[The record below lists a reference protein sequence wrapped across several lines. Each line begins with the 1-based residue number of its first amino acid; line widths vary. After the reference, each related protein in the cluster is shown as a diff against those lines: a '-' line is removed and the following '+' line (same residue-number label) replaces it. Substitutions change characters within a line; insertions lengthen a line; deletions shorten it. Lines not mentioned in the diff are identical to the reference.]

1 MIPTQIPHD
10 VGVRALEWLAA
21 HRDHFRFRFTED
33 DALDLARLKPVG
45 ELAVIGSALF
55 REGVAGSRQSALAR
69 ELLDFAWRDV
79 LDGGAAL
86 ARIQRDEPLSPM
98 PLEVYTPFKELGLRN
113 PEVERRA
120 AATRSLASWAALEVQ
135 PTRRLGLSV
144 TEERAGHPPS
154 LDVAEA
160 TRRTW
165 LGQTPEPWTLSFHLA
180 YDVTHAVFHL
190 TRWGARPEA
199 LPPGL
204 AAYLDL
210 WLPAWLEDWAERG
223 HWDLLGELLVV
234 DACLPRPTLDE
245 AAWRSYAAAQD
256 RGGAMPVE
264 GGMPDA
270 PDDAALFDQLHHPT
284 LVAAFASV
292 MATSRSLAALPGS
305 TA

>member
-1 MIPTQIPHD
+1 MIPTQILHD

-21 HRDHFRFRFTED
+21 HRDHFRFRLTED
-33 DALDLARLKPVG
+33 DDLDLARLKPVG
-45 ELAVIGSALF
+45 ELAVIGGALY

-86 ARIQRDEPLSPM
+86 ARIQREEPLSPM
-98 PLEVYTPFKELGLRN
+98 PLEVYTPFRELGLRN
-113 PEVERRA
+113 PEVERRVA
-120 AATRSLASWAALEVQ
+120 GSRSLASWAALEVQ

-144 TEERAGHPPS
+144 AEERAGHPPS

-160 TRRTW
+160 ARRTW

-180 YDVTHAVFHL
+180 YDVTHTVFHL

-199 LPPGL
+199 LPPDL
-204 AAYLDL
+204 AVYLDL

-223 HWDLLGELLVV
+223 HWDLLGELLIV

-245 AAWRSYAAAQD
+245 AAWRCYAAAQD
-256 RGGAMPVE
+256 PGGAMPVE

-270 PDDAALFDQLHHPT
+270 RDASALFDQLHHPT

-292 MATSRSLAALPGS
+292 MATSRSLATLPGN
-305 TA
+305 AA